1 MLTAPRP
8 HRPLALARLAL
19 ASVALAALAALCT
32 ACAAELPADEP
43 TVDSEDAV
51 RGSNC
56 EATFVWLQKDAYK
69 ETAGR
74 TSPAWPPHTTTTL
87 DAYCTTKAAG
97 RQKIGGAFQ
106 ANYGTEPG
114 AVDKN
119 GKVFLV
125 EVKREAVRGSK
136 DAMLRLLDAYKTCGC
151 NPDKFLSMDKLKGDV
166 GNQLLADVVKTIEN
180 NTKLAC
186 TAAGGKAALV
196 AALKASDFEKAI
208 AIVPTCTF
216 DGGDLGSTLDQA
228 MAEVAKGTQK
238 TLADYHVCN
247 NNAAL
252 QTALLEGFKT
262 KGDIVACS
270 ATSPLCSGPKWL
282 YNP

>member
-1 MLTAPRP
+1 MRSAVRRP
-8 HRPLALARLAL
+8 LARPLALVL
-19 ASVALAALAALCT
+19 ASLSLAALAT
-32 ACAAELPADEP
+32 ACAAELPSEDP
-43 TVDSEDAV
+43 SVDSEDAIL
-51 RGSNC
+51 GSNC

-74 TSPAWPPHTTTTL
+74 SSPAWPPHTTTTL
-87 DAYCTTKAAG
+87 DAYCTTRAAG

-125 EVKREAVRGSK
+125 EVKRETVKGSK
-136 DAMLRLLDAYKTCGC
+136 DAMLRLLAAYKTCGC

-180 NTKLAC
+180 NAKLTC
-186 TAAGGKAALV
+186 TASGGKASLV
-196 AALKASDFEKAI
+196 EALKAGDFEKAI

-216 DGGDLGSTLDQA
+216 EGGDLGSTLDQA
-228 MAEVAKGTQK
+228 LAELAKGTQK

-252 QTALLEGFKT
+252 QSALLEGFKT
-262 KGDIVACS
+262 KGDIQACS
-270 ATSPLCSGPKWL
+270 ASSPLCSGPKWL

>member
-1 MLTAPRP
+1 MLCASP
-8 HRPLALARLAL
+8 RPLARVARVAL
-19 ASVALAALAALCT
+19 ASLLVAVLGT
-32 ACAAELPADEP
+32 ACAAEVPNDD
-43 TVDSEDAV
+43 TSVDSEDEI
-51 RGSNC
+51 RGTNC

-74 TSPAWPPHTTTTL
+74 SSPAWPPHTTTTL
-87 DAYCTTKAAG
+87 DAYCTTRSAG
-97 RQKIGGAFQ
+97 RQKLGGAFQ

-125 EVKREAVRGSK
+125 EVKRETVKGSK
-136 DAMLRLLDAYKTCGC
+136 TSMLRLLDAYKTCGC
-151 NPDKFLSMDKLKGDV
+151 DPDKFLSMDKLKGDV
-166 GNQLLADVVKTIEN
+166 GDQLLADVVKTIED
-180 NTKLAC
+180 NTKLTC
-186 TAAGGKAALV
+186 TASGGKTSLV
-196 AALKASDFEKAI
+196 EALKVGDFEKAI

-228 MAEVAKGTQK
+228 LAEVAKGTQK

-252 QTALLEGFKT
+252 QSALLDGFKT
-262 KGDIVACS
+262 KGDVQACS
-270 ATSPLCSGPKWL
+270 AKSPLCSGPKWL